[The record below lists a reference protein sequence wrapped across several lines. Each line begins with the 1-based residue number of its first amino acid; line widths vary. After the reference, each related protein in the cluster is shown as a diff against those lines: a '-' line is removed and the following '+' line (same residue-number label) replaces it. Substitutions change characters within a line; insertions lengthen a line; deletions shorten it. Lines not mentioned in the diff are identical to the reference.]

1 MTLPAL
7 QARRRRRG
15 AAERGSVT
23 AELVLLTPL
32 LILILLF
39 VVALG
44 RLASARLQV
53 DTAASEAARAAS
65 LARNPAAATQLADQ
79 TATATLT
86 GGHLSCAHVGVSVDT
101 ADFVPGGWVA
111 VTVTC
116 AVSLADVTGLRLP
129 AAESVSSRFVEPL
142 DLYRGLS

>member
-1 MTLPAL
+1 MTCPAA
-7 QARRRRRG
+7 QARQQRRG

-53 DTAASEAARAAS
+53 DTAAGDAARAAS
-65 LARNPAAATQLADQ
+65 LARDPVTATQLAEQ
-79 TATATLT
+79 TATATLA
-86 GGHLSCAHVGVSVDT
+86 GGHLSCAHLGVSVDT

-116 AVSLADVTGLRLP
+116 SVSLADMTGLRLP
-129 AAESVSSRFVEPL
+129 ATETVSSRFVEPI
-142 DLYRGLS
+142 DRYRGLS